1 MPLCDFN
8 LSDLDVGTDLTD
20 YLGIKK
26 YEKIIDARLGGDNEG
41 AFPNYIHRTDE
52 IRLQTVPEVL
62 DEMFDQMT
70 YITVKLDGTSA
81 TYFCDRETG
90 EFKVCSRNWAKKDG
104 DNVYWNIAKKYHLA
118 DILKD
123 TSFAIQGEIVGP
135 GIQKNPLGLKEIE
148 FFIFNIF
155 NYETMKYLT
164 LGEMVEWLFVYANDN
179 LKLVPLLDSDLPICL
194 DCSVDYFVEMAKGEY
209 EGTTNQRGGIVV
221 RSMTNEHSNVL
232 GNRFSVKVI
241 NPDYKD

>member
-1 MPLCDFN
+1 MPLASVQMVRAINPISGADKVEMAQILGWNVMVRKNTMFAGDKVVFFEIDCLLPELPQFLFLKEKGFPYRLKTEKYFKGKITSQGLALPLCDFN

-123 TSFAIQGEIVGP
+123 TSFAIQ
-135 GIQKNPLGLKEIE
+135 
-148 FFIFNIF
+148 
-155 NYETMKYLT
+155 
-164 LGEMVEWLFVYANDN
+164 
-179 LKLVPLLDSDLPICL
+179 
-194 DCSVDYFVEMAKGEY
+194 
-209 EGTTNQRGGIVV
+209 
-221 RSMTNEHSNVL
+221 
-232 GNRFSVKVI
+232 VK
-241 NPDYKD
+241 